1 MTPQEKFER
10 FVARRPHARTPFY
23 SRPHFSRRQL
33 FQILG
38 AGVTANF
45 IAGKP
50 APAGVVVDSKPV
62 TMQNTAKNV
71 IFIFM
76 PGAPSH
82 TDTFDFKQVPGV
94 TPSDFNP
101 TVINGLTWPVGILPK
116 LAGQLPNIAIVR
128 SMQAWATGHSISQ
141 NWVQIG
147 RNPSGA
153 LGDIAPNI
161 GSVVAVEK
169 YSERLA
175 NQVLPAFIG
184 FNSQAGVGGGYLPAT
199 YGPMQLSPSAAGIP
213 DTSNADGAARMDA
226 RFQLLAQL
234 DYPLRVNSPYGKP
247 LDDFADFDTSA
258 KALMYNHDV
267 SAAFNYST
275 ADSMRYGATS
285 FGNSCLLAAKI
296 MAANLGTRYIQIS
309 LGGWD
314 MHVNIYG
321 SGGRGGLYT
330 LGKTFD
336 DGVSAMLTDLQASG
350 QLNQTLVVM
359 MGEFGRT
366 VGKLTATAGRDH
378 LQQQF
383 VAFAGAGVTGGRA
396 IGSTND
402 TGSATSDPGWS
413 RGRNVK
419 PEDVEATIYSAMGI
433 NWTNVRYDD
442 PFGRGFE
449 YVPFANSEDLYGPIN
464 ELWSPPAAPPASS

>member
-1 MTPQEKFER
+1 MSPQEKFQR
-10 FVARRPHARTPFY
+10 FVAQHPHTRRPFY
-23 SRPHFSRRQL
+23 ARPHFSRRQL
-33 FQILG
+33 FHILG

-45 IAGKP
+45 IVGKP
-50 APAGVVVDSKPV
+50 APAGVVIDSNPV

-71 IFIFM
+71 IFVFM
-76 PGAPSH
+76 VGAPSH
-82 TDTFDFKQVPGV
+82 IDTFDLKVVPGT

-101 TVINGLTWPVGILPK
+101 TVINGINWPVGILPK
-116 LAGQLPNIAIVR
+116 LAQQLPNIAIVR

-161 GSVVAVEK
+161 GSIVAVEK
-169 YSERLA
+169 YPERLP
-175 NQVLPAFIG
+175 NQVLPSFIG

-213 DTSNADGAARMDA
+213 DTSNVDGAARMNG
-226 RFQLLAQL
+226 RFQLLGQL
-234 DYPLRVNSPYGKP
+234 DNPLRVNSPYGKA

-258 KALMYNHDV
+258 KALMYNPDV
-267 SAAFNYST
+267 AKAFAYST
-275 ADSMRYGATS
+275 ADSMRYGNTS
-285 FGNSCLLAAKI
+285 FGNACLLASKI
-296 MAANLGTRYIQIS
+296 TAANLGTRYIQIS

-321 SGGRGGLYT
+321 NGGKGGLYT

-350 QLNQTLVVM
+350 QLGQTLVVM

-366 VGKLTATAGRDH
+366 VGKLTSTAGRDH

-383 VAFAGAGVTGGRA
+383 VAFAGAGIAGGRA
-396 IGSTND
+396 LGSTTD
-402 TGSATSDPGWS
+402 DGSSTTDYGWS

-433 NWTNVRYDD
+433 NWTNIRYDD

-449 YVPFANSEDLYGPIN
+449 YVPFANSQDLYGPIN
-464 ELWSPPAAPPASS
+464 ELWQTSAAPVSS

>member
-1 MTPQEKFER
+1 MCECDRLKKFFEKHPYQHKTFFER
-10 FVARRPHARTPFY
+10 ADV
-23 SRPHFSRRQL
+23 SRRR
-33 FQILG
+33 FFEILG
-38 AGVTANF
+38 AGVTGSYLAPRLY
-45 IAGKP
+45 AGDGDT
-50 APAGVVVDSKPV
+50 ASAGV
-62 TMQNTAKNV
+62 TTQNKAKNV
-71 IFIFM
+71 IFILLT
-76 PGAPSH
+76 GAISH
-82 TDTFDFKQVPGV
+82 TDTFDLKMVNGV
-94 TPSDFNP
+94 TPSNFNP
-101 TVINGLTWPVGILPK
+101 TVVNGVNWPMGLLPK
-116 LAGQLPNIAIVR
+116 LGQQLSNIAIVR

-153 LGDIAPNI
+153 LGDISPNI
-161 GSVVAVEK
+161 GSIVAVEK
-169 YSERLA
+169 YAERLP

-199 YGPMQLSPSAAGIP
+199 YGPLQLSPSASGIP
-213 DTSNADGAARMDA
+213 DTANVDGQARMDG

-234 DYPLRVNSPYGKP
+234 DNPLRINSPYGKA

-258 KALMYNHDV
+258 KSLMYNHDV
-267 SAAFNYST
+267 SSAFNYAA
-275 ADSMRYGATS
+275 ADSARYGSTS
-285 FGNSCLLAAKI
+285 FGNACLLASKI

-314 MHVNIYG
+314 MHTAIYG
-321 SGGRGGLYT
+321 NGGRGGLYT

-366 VGKLTATAGRDH
+366 VGKLTATLGRDH

-383 VAFAGAGVTGGRA
+383 VAFAGAGVAGGQA
-396 IGSTND
+396 IGSTVAD
-402 TGSATSDPGWS
+402 GSATNDPGWS
-413 RGRNVK
+413 RGRKVK

-464 ELWSPPAAPPASS
+464 ELWSAPPATS